1 MLNGTTGAHSPR
13 KALFVLALVL
23 FSTAGRSGTTE
34 PPRVLSELNR
44 ANLGTIGV
52 RMTPSEPETG
62 LFDPFGYE
70 ESSTIFPAFILAGA
84 SGGVFGIG
92 AALIGYPIAATI
104 NRIPEDKAA
113 QIKTFAGSIFDQR
126 TMQEDLRASVTKT
139 AWTEAGVSIE
149 VYEGASEDRAGEGC
163 PPDDIAFD
171 QILDLRLPRYV
182 FAGTGGS
189 DPSLALVLNVESRLI
204 DAQTCNDLYADH
216 LVYSSENRNFSTWS
230 ADRTLA
236 NDAVSR
242 GLQDL
247 AERIV
252 EDLFLLYPS
261 EDN

>member
-1 MLNGTTGAHSPR
+1 MLNRTTGAHSPR
-13 KALFVLALVL
+13 KALFALALVL
-23 FSTAGRSGTTE
+23 FSTAGCSGTTE

-52 RMTPSEPETG
+52 RITPSEPETG

-70 ESSTIFPAFILAGA
+70 ESSTTFPLFVMAGA
-84 SGGVFGIG
+84 VAGVPGIA
-92 AALIGYPIAATI
+92 AALIGYPIAAAI

-113 QIKTFAGSIFDQR
+113 EIKTVAGSIFDQR

-149 VYEGASEDRAGEGC
+149 VYEGTSEDEAGEGC
-163 PPDDIAFD
+163 PPDNIAFD

-204 DAQTCNDLYADH
+204 DAQTCNDLYADQPT
-216 LVYSSENRNFSTWS
+216 YRSEYRTFSTWS
-230 ADRTLA
+230 ADRQLA
-236 NDAVSR
+236 YDAVSR
-242 GLQDL
+242 GLQGL

-252 EDLFLLYPS
+252 EDLFLFYPL

>member
-1 MLNGTTGAHSPR
+1 MLNRTAGAHSPR
-13 KALFVLALVL
+13 KALFALALVL
-23 FSTAGRSGTTE
+23 FSTAGCSGTTE

-52 RMTPSEPETG
+52 RITPSEPETG
-62 LFDPFGYE
+62 LFDRYGEVNAAFGA
-70 ESSTIFPAFILAGA
+70 SLAAGA
-84 SGGVFGIG
+84 SSGGIG
-92 AALIGYPIAATI
+92 IGIVLIAYPILAAI
-104 NRIPEDKAA
+104 NRIPDDKAA
-113 QIKTFAGSIFDQR
+113 EIKAFAGSIFDQH
-126 TMQEDLRASVTKT
+126 TMQEDLRAFVTKT
-139 AWTEAGVSIE
+139 AWTEAGVSLVI
-149 VYEGASEDRAGEGC
+149 YEGPWEDKAAEGC
-163 PPDDIAFD
+163 PLDNIAFD

-204 DAQTCNDLYADH
+204 DAQTCNDLYADR
-216 LVYSSENRNFSTWS
+216 LTYSSENRNFSTWS

-236 NDAVSR
+236 YDAVSR

-252 EDLFLLYPS
+252 EDLFLFYPL